1 LTTVVHATWSKKSY
15 FSHFSINVRVSY
27 IDGKIGK
34 VCFFAPGCLNNS
46 AQGWS
51 YFLRKLDIFF
61 EKFQKNA
68 KNGKKNIFS
77 HSNAFLPP

>member
-1 LTTVVHATWSKKSY
+1 LSTIVQAIWSKKSY
-15 FSHFSINVRVSY
+15 FSHFSNNERVSY
-27 IDGKIGK
+27 IVGKIGK

-68 KNGKKNIFS
+68 KNGKKIFFS
-77 HSNAFLPP
+77 PSIA